1 MSRFS
6 PLLKRL
12 QQLEPDPEY
21 IESWPPD
28 VEGSLSKVLYDQ
40 LREDGIELPAER
52 PDKPFIFLYLK
63 AAEWFWS
70 REIVDGAT

>member
-21 IESWPPD
+21 IEPWPPD
-28 VEGSLSKVLYDQ
+28 QEGSFAKVMYDQ
-40 LREDGIELPAER
+40 LRAEGVDLPAER
-52 PDKPFIFLYLK
+52 PDEPFMFLYLK
-63 AAEWFWS
+63 AAEWCWS
-70 REIVDGAT
+70 RGDVDDAT